1 MAINRNLV
9 FSALSQVMASNER
22 VAVVHSSLAHLRLDD
37 SQLRQSLLAALKKFT
52 NLGLTLVF
60 PSFTLSFCRTQC
72 FDIRQSNAE
81 TGILSDWVM
90 ALDGAIRTPHP
101 IYSFVVIGPLA
112 QELATCKNTTTFGD
126 DSVFAWLESYNAR
139 IVMLGAPWRYCTQF
153 HRYEEE
159 AQVPYRHFK
168 TFSGKADFGEGSVV
182 TSARMYV
189 RRMELAIPPVS
200 DFQPAV
206 DELEQA
212 GSIQQIS
219 LGYGTLQATSTRD
232 LAAVSRELLRED
244 EYAFVKQ
251 KLRVAYHAKLAN
263 GMQKPLRIAV
273 LGQRNLALLEEALR
287 DRVMR
292 FLPDRELVLYS
303 PPYGQMFEMALQDN
317 SPLRSLKPD
326 VSFFVDRLE
335 DILRVEHLDDA
346 NPDLADSV
354 LSDYFELIRLY
365 AQEQMGLVFVN
376 RFATMQVGTLPH
388 SSKLIERANRLLD
401 DALSGFLGTHVIE
414 TSELIAAGNGPVV
427 DPRLWALGRIPL
439 SKGFTNTLADH
450 YAGLL
455 LAMSGRT
462 IRLIVVDL
470 DNTLWGGV
478 LGEDGISEIQIGGDY
493 PGNAFLRVQKVLRH
507 LANRGIALAICSKND
522 EDLALRAF
530 RERPEMA
537 LRVEDFAVFKINWQL
552 KSHNIARIAHDMNLD
567 LENILFV
574 DDNPVEREQMRQQQP
589 AVKVLELPDDPAQY
603 ASALIASP
611 YLAYFEITDADR
623 KRAKSYQVRSKLE
636 RERKQYSRIED
647 FYATLEISVHIFPL
661 SPSNLARAE
670 QLINKT
676 NQFNA
681 TGRRYHARELEAL
694 KSDAFSIYVL
704 GLEDRFT
711 ELENIG
717 VLMVRWNT
725 PTLAEAT
732 VDNLLLSCRVL
743 GRGVESGVLAWLKT
757 EAVRRGVKRI
767 WGKII
772 ETERNTPV
780 RGVFQDNG
788 FTVQSG
794 DGDWAVTLSSTP
806 ALPPEWLSI
815 VQHGQESL

>member
-1 MAINRNLV
+1 
-9 FSALSQVMASNER
+9 
-22 VAVVHSSLAHLRLDD
+22 
-37 SQLRQSLLAALKKFT
+37 
-52 NLGLTLVF
+52 
-60 PSFTLSFCRTQC
+60 
-72 FDIRQSNAE
+72 
-81 TGILSDWVM
+81 
-90 ALDGAIRTPHP
+90 
-101 IYSFVVIGPLA
+101 
-112 QELATCKNTTTFGD
+112 
-126 DSVFAWLESYNAR
+126 
-139 IVMLGAPWRYCTQF
+139 
-153 HRYEEE
+153 
-159 AQVPYRHFK
+159 
-168 TFSGKADFGEGSVV
+168 
-182 TSARMYV
+182 
-189 RRMELAIPPVS
+189 
-200 DFQPAV
+200 
-206 DELEQA
+206 
-212 GSIQQIS
+212 
-219 LGYGTLQATSTRD
+219 
-232 LAAVSRELLRED
+232 
-244 EYAFVKQ
+244 
-251 KLRVAYHAKLAN
+251 
-263 GMQKPLRIAV
+263 
-273 LGQRNLALLEEALR
+273 
-287 DRVMR
+287 
-292 FLPDRELVLYS
+292 
-303 PPYGQMFEMALQDN
+303 
-317 SPLRSLKPD
+317 
-326 VSFFVDRLE
+326 
-335 DILRVEHLDDA
+335 
-346 NPDLADSV
+346 
-354 LSDYFELIRLY
+354 
-365 AQEQMGLVFVN
+365 
-376 RFATMQVGTLPH
+376 
-388 SSKLIERANRLLD
+388 
-401 DALSGFLGTHVIE
+401 
-414 TSELIAAGNGPVV
+414 
-427 DPRLWALGRIPL
+427 
-439 SKGFTNTLADH
+439 
-450 YAGLL
+450 
-455 LAMSGRT
+455 
-462 IRLIVVDL
+462 
-470 DNTLWGGV
+470 
-478 LGEDGISEIQIGGDY
+478 
-493 PGNAFLRVQKVLRH
+493 
-507 LANRGIALAICSKND
+507 
-522 EDLALRAF
+522 
-530 RERPEMA
+530 
-537 LRVEDFAVFKINWQL
+537 
-552 KSHNIARIAHDMNLD
+552 
-567 LENILFV
+567 
-574 DDNPVEREQMRQQQP
+574 
-589 AVKVLELPDDPAQY
+589 LPDDPAQY